1 MVKPVL
7 CIVDTGAFC
16 LEQQPIGLQQTIG
29 TTNLSRRSNAV
40 PSSAPPPPPFSKIP
54 ALKKLLDP
62 QTAPKLDQFPAA
74 DASQSFTSPTVRY
87 NLCRTRAQVE
97 LDCEFRRRRRQS
109 WASLSHLG
117 AILPIVDLKWTEG
130 QLVRTGEEHTLPA
143 GEERKLVLVEE
154 GSTCCGRLSPRPA
167 RH

>member
-1 MVKPVL
+1 M
-7 CIVDTGAFC
+7 GAYC

-29 TTNLSRRSNAV
+29 ATNLSRRSNAV
-40 PSSAPPPPPFSKIP
+40 PSSAPPPPPFSKIL

-74 DASQSFTSPTVRY
+74 DASQSFTSPTSR
-87 NLCRTRAQVE
+87 LCDTICVAPERRSSSI
-97 LDCEFRRRRRQS
+97 LGKFRRRRRQS

-117 AILPIVDLKWTEG
+117 AILPIVGLSWTEG
-130 QLVRTGEEHTLPA
+130 QLVRRGEEHTLPA

>member
-1 MVKPVL
+1 MNSNQVSPL
-7 CIVDTGAFC
+7 HSWHWGFLSWTATYWPPTNNRDNQP
-16 LEQQPIGLQQTIG
+16 EQAIKRRPFLSASSSPIFQDSRSEETPWS
-29 TTNLSRRSNAV
+29 TNCPETRSVSGSWRFTKFHFTDCAIQSV
-40 PSSAPPPPPFSKIP
+40 SSSILGK
-54 ALKKLLDP
+54 
-62 QTAPKLDQFPAA
+62 
-74 DASQSFTSPTVRY
+74 
-87 NLCRTRAQVE
+87 
-97 LDCEFRRRRRQS
+97 FRRRRRQS

-117 AILPIVDLKWTEG
+117 AILPIVGLKWTVG